1 MKKRRTRWI
10 IVIVIIL
17 AAATFIVLAAREFRL
32 KSSIEVSE
40 LSGVELS
47 VDPADVSRTGL
58 TFTIIN
64 NTADTVIY
72 SPHYRVEKQ
81 GLFGWRQ
88 LNQERYVVPAVAYI
102 VRANSIRNVD
112 FQWQNFYGRLA
123 RGNYRL
129 IIQLEDTFLAEEFT
143 IS

>member
-1 MKKRRTRWI
+1 MKKKHI
-10 IVIVIIL
+10 LILLLIVILVAVLI
-17 AAATFIVLAAREFRL
+17 FLAARAWLL

-47 VDPADVSRTGL
+47 VDPADISRTGL

-72 SPHYRVEKQ
+72 NPHYRVEKQ

-123 RGNYRL
+123 RGTYRL
-129 IIQLEDTFLAEEFT
+129 IIQFEDTFLAEEFT
-143 IS
+143 LS